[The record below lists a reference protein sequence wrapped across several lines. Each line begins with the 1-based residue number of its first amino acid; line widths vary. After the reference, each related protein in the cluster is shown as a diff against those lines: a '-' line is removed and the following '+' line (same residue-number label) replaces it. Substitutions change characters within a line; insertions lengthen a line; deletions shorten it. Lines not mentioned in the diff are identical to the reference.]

1 MNYSVRFVRLKANR
15 HHFPFP
21 WRLDFHLNYVDCFT
35 LIIAKRTLFEV
46 LTRCTYMIFTTVKIL
61 ERLRL
66 FTYTG
71 ICSGTYTYTLVMIS
85 LEIITSNVYQ
95 NVFIC
100 CSFISEIL
108 GTKSDQRQIFSICL
122 RSNLKSS
129 YNTCKPNSF
138 CITGVVYSPRM
149 IYLFWYR
156 HVYTCNDFTWD
167 HHVQRVPERVF
178 FTGLQGNGK
187 WWRFAFNLTKRTE

>member
-1 MNYSVRFVRLKANR
+1 MRFQGWRMMINSYFQLTVNIGIYFALFDVNLEWQIMLPLW
-15 HHFPFP
+15 FP
-21 WRLDFHLNYVDCFT
+21 VDCFT

-95 NVFIC
+95 NVFFLLV
-100 CSFISEIL
+100 SKGMENDDDLLLIL
-108 GTKSDQRQIFSICL
+108 QNVPNNS
-122 RSNLKSS
+122 SN
-129 YNTCKPNSF
+129 
-138 CITGVVYSPRM
+138 I
-149 IYLFWYR
+149 
-156 HVYTCNDFTWD
+156 
-167 HHVQRVPERVF
+167 
-178 FTGLQGNGK
+178 
-187 WWRFAFNLTKRTE
+187 